1 MSEVK
6 LTPEQNEAIH
16 SSGKNI
22 LVSASA
28 GSGKTFVMAQRIVE
42 KVKQGIEI
50 DRLFI
55 STFTKKAASE
65 LRMRLERDLKKAR
78 QESSDENQ
86 ARRLTL
92 ALQNLS
98 NADIGTMDSFTQK
111 LTKTNF
117 NRVNI
122 DPNFRILADQ
132 TESDLIRQEVF
143 EQLIESYLSE
153 DDGLNISKEK
163 FEELIKNFS
172 KDRNIAGFQKVV
184 YTIYRFASA
193 TENPIKWL
201 ENQFLKGFETYKSL
215 TDLSADFSA
224 DIKEN
229 LLIFFE
235 LLETSLTNGVIAKK
249 GAGRDKANLILDNKN
264 EIGRAHV

>member
-78 QESSDENQ
+78 QESSDDEE
-86 ARRLTL
+86 AHRLTL
-92 ALQNLS
+92 ALHNLS

-111 LTKTNF
+111 LTKANF

-143 EQLIESYLSE
+143 EQLVESYLSADE
-153 DDGLNISKEK
+153 SLNIS
-163 FEELIKNFS
+163 
-172 KDRNIAGFQKVV
+172 
-184 YTIYRFASA
+184 RFCKM
-193 TENPIKWL
+193 E
-201 ENQFLKGFETYKSL
+201 
-215 TDLSADFSA
+215 
-224 DIKEN
+224 
-229 LLIFFE
+229 
-235 LLETSLTNGVIAKK
+235 
-249 GAGRDKANLILDNKN
+249 
-264 EIGRAHV
+264 

>member
-86 ARRLTL
+86 ACRLTL
-92 ALQNLS
+92 ALFLS
-98 NADIGTMDSFTQK
+98 
-111 LTKTNF
+111 L
-117 NRVNI
+117 
-122 DPNFRILADQ
+122 
-132 TESDLIRQEVF
+132 
-143 EQLIESYLSE
+143 
-153 DDGLNISKEK
+153 EK
-163 FEELIKNFS
+163 FFISSSNFS
-172 KDRNIAGFQKVV
+172 FEIFNPSSPDR
-184 YTIYRFASA
+184 
-193 TENPIKWL
+193 
-201 ENQFLKGFETYKSL
+201 
-215 TDLSADFSA
+215 
-224 DIKEN
+224 
-229 LLIFFE
+229 
-235 LLETSLTNGVIAKK
+235 
-249 GAGRDKANLILDNKN
+249 
-264 EIGRAHV
+264 

>member
-143 EQLIESYLSE
+143 EQLVESYLSE

-163 FEELIKNFS
+163 FDGDNVYDIISDVVSENEWLASCIKKIDVTDIGKQHDLTMTVKELSEMLNE
-172 KDRNIAGFQKVV
+172 A
-184 YTIYRFASA
+184 
-193 TENPIKWL
+193 
-201 ENQFLKGFETYKSL
+201 NQTDELDDLDDPDGDNSPKLKM
-215 TDLSADFSA
+215 
-224 DIKEN
+224 
-229 LLIFFE
+229 
-235 LLETSLTNGVIAKK
+235 
-249 GAGRDKANLILDNKN
+249 
-264 EIGRAHV
+264 